1 MTRLLL
7 ALCLCLALAPAA
19 LANVDDAPPE
29 EPAACPAELDG
40 CDQPG
45 GDDAEQR
52 PGGEQPERCRPD
64 GDDEPAGEDGQEDA
78 DEPAGDDAAD
88 EPDSDAESADDEVG
102 DPQAEA
108 ETALPAP
115 GFRDFCEAPVFDR
128 GFLRRNWRVGG
139 DATGFSDGVLGMTVT
154 SIPRV
159 PARFREQAG
168 RLEGLQLAVVVS
180 RRTQLSR
187 TRTRTARGAGR
198 RGSRRV
204 SPGTLERARRVK
216 VEGKLLPPS
225 RWRRDADGLRVPTVR
240 ASRVTVVR

>member
-7 ALCLCLALAPAA
+7 AICLCLALAPTA
-19 LANVDDAPPE
+19 LANQGEAPADD
-29 EPAACPAELDG
+29 PAACPAGLDD
-40 CDQPG
+40 CNEPG
-45 GDDAEQR
+45 GDED
-52 PGGEQPERCRPD
+52 GEQSEGEDDPEACEPD
-64 GDDEPAGEDGQEDA
+64 GEDGQEGEDGEQDA
-78 DEPAGDDAAD
+78 DEPVGDDAGDELAGDD
-88 EPDSDAESADDEVG
+88 ELGE
-102 DPQAEA
+102 PQAEA

-128 GFLRRNWRVGG
+128 GFLRRKWRVGG
-139 DATGFSDGVLGMTVT
+139 DATGFSDGVLGVTVT

-180 RRTQLSR
+180 RRTKLS
-187 TRTRTARGAGR
+187 RTRTARGARR

-225 RWRRDADGLRVPTVR
+225 RWRRDAEGLRVPTVR

>member
-1 MTRLLL
+1 MTRFLL
-7 ALCLCLALAPAA
+7 AFCLCLALAPTA
-19 LANVDDAPPE
+19 LANDEEAPPE
-29 EPAACPAELDG
+29 DPAACPAELDG
-40 CDQPG
+40 CDAPG
-45 GDDAEQR
+45 GDED
-52 PGGEQPERCRPD
+52 GEPEACRPD
-64 GDDEPAGEDGQEDA
+64 GQDEPAGEDGEA
-78 DEPAGDDAAD
+78 DEPAGDDV
-88 EPDSDAESADDEVG
+88 EDAEDADDEEVG

-128 GFLRRNWRVGG
+128 GFLRRRWRVGG
-139 DATGFSDGVLGMTVT
+139 HVTGFGDGVLGVTVT

-168 RLEGLQLAVVVS
+168 RLEGLQLAVVIS
-180 RRTQLSR
+180 RRTKLS
-187 TRTRTARGAGR
+187 RTRTARGAGR

-204 SPGTLERARRVK
+204 SPETLERARRVK

>member
-7 ALCLCLALAPAA
+7 AICLCLALAPTAV
-19 LANVDDAPPE
+19 ANV
-29 EPAACPAELDG
+29 PAEDPAVCPSELDG
-40 CDQPG
+40 CNEPESDE
-45 GDDAEQR
+45 D
-52 PGGEQPERCRPD
+52 GEQSEGEDDPEAC
-64 GDDEPAGEDGQEDA
+64 EPAGEDAED
-78 DEPAGDDAAD
+78 ESAGDDEGDGSAGD
-88 EPDSDAESADDEVG
+88 EPDEDEVG
-102 DPQAEA
+102 EPRAEA

-128 GFLRRNWRVGG
+128 GFLRRKWRVGG
-139 DATGFSDGVLGMTVT
+139 DATGFSDGVLGVTVT

-159 PARFREQAG
+159 PARFRQQAA
-168 RLEGLQLAVVVS
+168 RLEGLQLAVVIS
-180 RRTQLSR
+180 RRTKLSRSR
-187 TRTRTARGAGR
+187 TRTRTRAARGAGR

>member
-7 ALCLCLALAPAA
+7 ALCLCLALAPTA
-19 LANVDDAPPE
+19 LANNEEAPPE
-29 EPAACPAELDG
+29 EPAACPQGQDEPPAAE
-40 CDQPG
+40 
-45 GDDAEQR
+45 
-52 PGGEQPERCRPD
+52 
-64 GDDEPAGEDGQEDA
+64 DDEADA
-78 DEPAGDDAAD
+78 DEPAGDDDAGEEPEVD
-88 EPDSDAESADDEVG
+88 EEPGDDEAGDDEVG

-128 GFLRRNWRVGG
+128 GFLRRKWRVGG
-139 DATGFSDGVLGMTVT
+139 DATGFAEGVLSVTVT

-168 RLEGLQLAVVVS
+168 RLEGLQLAVVVN
-180 RRTQLSR
+180 RRTKLS
-187 TRTRTARGAGR
+187 RTRTARGARR